1 MMESSMKRSVLFAGT
16 MIAGLALTP
25 AYADSPRQFL
35 QNALQGAN
43 SEIMLGRMAAERAR
57 SPAVREFGQTLVSD
71 HQQARQE
78 LRDLGR
84 NFGLRPG
91 WQPSDEA
98 RDERQKL
105 DGLRG
110 RDFDREFVRFMID
123 DHRKDI
129 SEFRD
134 EANEQHG
141 RVSELAR
148 NQIPTMRNHL
158 RMARALERSDGRT
171 SQGGWDMA
179 RDRDRDADQNY
190 NPNQNY
196 NQNYR
201 RDNDNRSGR
210 SWER

>member
-1 MMESSMKRSVLFAGT
+1 MKHSFLLAGSVMAL
-16 MIAGLALTP
+16 LALSP
-25 AYADSPRQFL
+25 AAQADSPRRFL

-84 NFGLRPG
+84 DFGLRPG

-141 RVSELAR
+141 RVSDLAR
-148 NQIPTMRNHL
+148 NQIPAMRNHL
-158 RMARALERSDGRT
+158 RMAIALERSDGRT
-171 SQGGWDMA
+171 SQGGWNMA
-179 RDRDRDADQNY
+179 RDRDNDRDYQND
-190 NPNQNY
+190 NQY
-196 NQNYR
+196 
-201 RDNDNRSGR
+201 RDNNNGYRNNR

>member
-1 MMESSMKRSVLFAGT
+1 MMESSMKRSFLFAGT

-158 RMARALERSDGRT
+158 RMARALERSDGR
-171 SQGGWDMA
+171 SSEGGDMA
-179 RDRDRDADQNY
+179 RGRDDRSYDHPYRDNNGY
-190 NPNQNY
+190 RSNPN
-196 NQNYR
+196 
-201 RDNDNRSGR
+201 
-210 SWER
+210 WER

>member
-1 MMESSMKRSVLFAGT
+1 MKHSFLLAGSVMAL
-16 MIAGLALTP
+16 LALSP
-25 AYADSPRQFL
+25 AAQADSPRQFL

-84 NFGLRPG
+84 DFGLRPG

-141 RVSELAR
+141 RVSDLAR
-148 NQIPTMRNHL
+148 NQIPAMRNHL
-158 RMARALERSDGRT
+158 RMAIALERSDGRT
-171 SQGGWDMA
+171 SQGGWNMA
-179 RDRDRDADQNY
+179 RDRDNDRDYQND
-190 NPNQNY
+190 NQY
-196 NQNYR
+196 
-201 RDNDNRSGR
+201 RDNNNGYRNNR

>member
-1 MMESSMKRSVLFAGT
+1 MKHSFLLAGSVMAL
-16 MIAGLALTP
+16 LALSP
-25 AYADSPRQFL
+25 AAQADSPRRFL

-84 NFGLRPG
+84 DFGLRPG

-141 RVSELAR
+141 RVSDLAR

-158 RMARALERSDGRT
+158 RMAIALERSDGRT
-171 SQGGWDMA
+171 SQGGWNMA
-179 RDRDRDADQNY
+179 RDRDNDRDYQND
-190 NPNQNY
+190 NQY
-196 NQNYR
+196 
-201 RDNDNRSGR
+201 RDNNNGYRNNR

>member
-84 NFGLRPG
+84 DFGLRPG

-141 RVSELAR
+141 RVSDLAR
-148 NQIPTMRNHL
+148 NQIPAMRNHL
-158 RMARALERSDGRT
+158 RMAIALERSDGRT
-171 SQGGWDMA
+171 SQGGWNMA
-179 RDRDRDADQNY
+179 RDRDNDRDYQND
-190 NPNQNY
+190 NQY
-196 NQNYR
+196 
-201 RDNDNRSGR
+201 RDNNNGYRNNR

>member
-1 MMESSMKRSVLFAGT
+1 MKHSFLLAGSVMAL
-16 MIAGLALTP
+16 LALSP
-25 AYADSPRQFL
+25 AAQADSPRQFL

-78 LRDLGR
+78 LRELGR
-84 NFGLRPG
+84 DFGLRPG

-141 RVSELAR
+141 RVSDLAR
-148 NQIPTMRNHL
+148 NQIPAMRNHL
-158 RMARALERSDGRT
+158 RMAIALERSDGRT
-171 SQGGWDMA
+171 SQGGWNMA
-179 RDRDRDADQNY
+179 RDRDNDRDYQND
-190 NPNQNY
+190 NQY
-196 NQNYR
+196 
-201 RDNDNRSGR
+201 RDNNNGYRNNR